1 MDSQLTPHAFR
12 GQILGNN
19 SNYLTNSELL
29 SLRWSMLLQIIKVQ
43 FAINC
48 QLISLVPHPH
58 GYGLITVIQ
67 LSTAKIV
74 PVLIIVNFYLLF
86 DYRYYLINLL
96 ELKLYCL
103 ISLEHFHKFKRDM

>member
-29 SLRWSMLLQIIKVQ
+29 SLRWSMLLQKIKVQ

-74 PVLIIVNFYLLF
+74 LIIVNSYLLF
-86 DYRYYLINLL
+86 DYQYFQNLINLL
-96 ELKLYCL
+96 ELILYCL
-103 ISLEHFHKFKRDM
+103 IS